1 MRTEM
6 TKTETMLQDL
16 RVAWRS
22 FAKRERQ
29 DDFAIRSAEACADL
43 GRRLSTHGN
52 LTEAQW
58 RYAEKLVAW
67 AKPRAAAAPQT
78 SGLASG
84 VKRVFDL
91 FTRAKSAGLR
101 FPKIRL
107 ETADGQKVVLSQ
119 AGERSKY
126 LGQVIVTDGG
136 PFGANKF
143 FGRIDAAGT
152 LTNGSAMTDSVR
164 ALVDALA
171 AKPEEVAS
179 IYGRRTGSCCFCGRG
194 LEDGRSVAVGYGPI
208 CAEKFGL
215 PWGEE
220 RVGAVRVTL
229 DDVAQAAALERRE
242 AAEEAAEI
250 QKREAAEERRRMDR
264 KFGASEPFPAEAGDL
279 DDVAAFR
286 PISVYEHCRQESGL
300 SGRALDDY
308 VRRGYGHN

>member
-1 MRTEM
+1 M

-67 AKPRAAAAPQT
+67 AKPRVAAAPQT

-107 ETADGQKVVLSQ
+107 EAADGQKVVLSQ

-208 CAEKFGL
+208 CAEKFWL
-215 PWGEE
+215 PWGEDRAE
-220 RVGAVRVTL
+220 TVRVDL
-229 DDVAQAAALERRE
+229 RE
-242 AAEEAAEI
+242 AA
-250 QKREAAEERRRMDR
+250 
-264 KFGASEPFPAEAGDL
+264 
-279 DDVAAFR
+279 
-286 PISVYEHCRQESGL
+286 
-300 SGRALDDY
+300 
-308 VRRGYGHN
+308 

>member
-1 MRTEM
+1 M

-58 RYAEKLVAW
+58 RYAEKLCAW
-67 AKPRAAAAPQT
+67 GKPRASASAPRPAAA
-78 SGLASG
+78 LASG

-91 FTRAKSAGLR
+91 FSRAKAAGLR

-107 ETADGQKVVLSQ
+107 EAADGQKVVLSQ

-126 LGQVIVTDGG
+126 TGEVMITDGG
-136 PFGANKF
+136 AFGSNKF
-143 FGRIDAAGT
+143 FGRINADGA
-152 LTNGSAMTDSVR
+152 LTNGREMSAPVR
-164 ALVDALA
+164 DLIDALA

-179 IYGRRTGSCCFCGRG
+179 IYGRRTGSCCFCGRH
-194 LEDGRSVAVGYGPI
+194 LEDGRSVAMGYGPI

-215 PWGEE
+215 DWGAEK
-220 RVGAVRVTL
+220 AAPVRVK
-229 DDVAQAAALERRE
+229 LEGE
-242 AAEEAAEI
+242 KAPADP
-250 QKREAAEERRRMDR
+250 Q
-264 KFGASEPFPAEAGDL
+264 FPAGAGDL
-279 DDVAAFR
+279 DDVPAFR
-286 PISVYEHCRQESGL
+286 
-300 SGRALDDY
+300 AAA
-308 VRRGYGHN
+308 